1 MSLPTV
7 INYSL
12 HSLKVQDSPVSGVQ
26 SLTFDETKNVTSIS
40 TWGNPFAST
49 NLHKKP
55 NVTVNFV
62 KFIADTSQSL
72 VLDSG
77 VNRNTQTRQLGKQ
90 SGILPYQGINVSPI
104 DIDITISPN
113 PTSSSDM
120 STPSPT
126 GTPVGIKCRDMV
138 LNAISYK
145 FSTDG
150 YFTEECSFAG
160 HSLESGV
167 LKVGDAGYYQY
178 NKKLEE
184 GNFVPHSGTT
194 KRRQNFFLAQ
204 APREVSTLL
213 ASGAILRS
221 VDVSINFEY
230 GEYPTYGG
238 FYTVANKYVKYPFDI
253 SCSFEVLDR
262 GYLKYN
268 NKAWEGLLPESGYLN
283 IANAAD
289 GKVKTLNT
297 VYRELNNESI
307 QLGISGA
314 LTIDLGDNNYL
325 TSSDRSGGE
334 AGQSSYTVYKFTY
347 KNSNNT
353 FTIS

>member
-1 MSLPTV
+1 MSLPKL

-12 HSLKVQDSPVSGVQ
+12 HSLRVQESPVSGVQ
-26 SLTFDETKNVTSIS
+26 SLTFDETKNLTSIQ
-40 TWGNPFAST
+40 TWGNPFVST

-62 KFIADTSQSL
+62 KFIANNARSL

-77 VNRNTQTRQLGKQ
+77 VNTKTFARQFGKQ

-113 PTSSSDM
+113 PTSISDTAAPLAAE
-120 STPSPT
+120 TPI
-126 GTPVGIKCRDMV
+126 GIKCRDML
-138 LNAISYK
+138 LNSINYK

-150 YFTEECSFAG
+150 FFTEECSFGG
-160 HSLESGV
+160 HSLESGI

-178 NKKLEE
+178 DKKSEDS
-184 GNFVPHSGTT
+184 NFVPHSGTVT
-194 KRRQNFFLAQ
+194 RRPNFFLSQ
-204 APREVSTLL
+204 APIEVATLL
-213 ASGAILRS
+213 ASGAILTS

-230 GEYPTYGG
+230 GEYPAYGG

-262 GYLKYN
+262 GYLKYTN
-268 NKAWEGLLPESGYLN
+268 NAWEGLLVASGYVN
-283 IANAAD
+283 TGNSND
-289 GKVKTLNT
+289 KKTNLDT
-297 VYRELNNESI
+297 VYRELNTQSI
-307 QLGISGA
+307 ELGISGA

-325 TSSDRSGGE
+325 ANSDRSGGE
-334 AGQSSYTVYKFTY
+334 AGQNGYTIYKFTY

>member
-1 MSLPTV
+1 MSLPTIV
-7 INYSL
+7 NYSL
-12 HSLKVQDSPVSGVQ
+12 HSLRVQESPVSGVQ
-26 SLTFDETKNVTSIS
+26 SLTFDESKNVTSIQ
-40 TWGNPFAST
+40 TWGNPFVST

-62 KFIADTSQSL
+62 KFIADTVQSI

-77 VNRNTQTRQLGKQ
+77 VNIKTRDRQGGKQ
-90 SGILPYQGINVSPI
+90 SGILPYQGLNISPI
-104 DIDITISPN
+104 DIDITISPTPDTLN
-113 PTSSSDM
+113 TS
-120 STPSPT
+120 PIRN
-126 GTPVGIKCRDMV
+126 PVGIKCRDML
-138 LNAISYK
+138 LNSINYK

-150 YFTEECSFAG
+150 FFTEECSFGG

-178 NKKLEE
+178 DKKSE
-184 GNFVPHSGTT
+184 GANFVPHSGTV
-194 KRRQNFFLAQ
+194 KRRPNFFLAQ
-204 APREVSTLL
+204 APAEVSKLL
-213 ASGAILRS
+213 ASGAILTS

-268 NKAWEGLLPESGYLN
+268 NKKWEGLLPDSGYLN
-283 IANAAD
+283 RTKYTD
-289 GKVKTLNT
+289 GQINLNT
-297 VYRELNNESI
+297 VYRELNTESI
-307 QLGISGA
+307 ELGISGA

-325 TSSDRSGGE
+325 SNSDRSGGE
-334 AGQSSYTVYKFTY
+334 AGQNGYTVYKFTY

>member
-7 INYSL
+7 VNYSL
-12 HSLKVQDSPVSGVQ
+12 HSLRVQESPVSGVQ
-26 SLTFDETKNVTSIS
+26 SLTFDESKNITSIS

-62 KFIADTSQSL
+62 KFIADTVQSI

-77 VNRNTQTRQLGKQ
+77 VNIKTLARQGGKQ
-90 SGILPYQGINVSPI
+90 SGVLPYQGLNISPI
-104 DIDITISPN
+104 DIDITISPTPDTLN
-113 PTSSSDM
+113 TS
-120 STPSPT
+120 PIRN
-126 GTPVGIKCRDMV
+126 PVGIKCRDML
-138 LNAISYK
+138 LNSINYK

-150 YFTEECSFAG
+150 FFTEECAFAG

-167 LKVGDAGYYQY
+167 LTVGDAGYYQY
-178 NKKLEE
+178 DKKSE
-184 GNFVPHSGTT
+184 GANFVPHSGTV
-194 KRRQNFFLAQ
+194 KRRPTFFLGQ
-204 APREVSTLL
+204 APKEVSTLL
-213 ASGAILRS
+213 ASGAILRT

-262 GYLKYN
+262 GYLEYN

-283 IANAAD
+283 RANVND
-289 GKVKTLNT
+289 GKVNLDT

-307 QLGISGA
+307 ELGISGA

-325 TSSDRSGGE
+325 TNSDRSGGE
-334 AGQSSYTVYKFTY
+334 AGQNGYTVYKFTY

>member
-7 INYSL
+7 VNYSL
-12 HSLKVQDSPVSGVQ
+12 HSLRVQESPVSGVQ
-26 SLTFDETKNVTSIS
+26 SLTFDESKNITSIS

-62 KFIADTSQSL
+62 KFIADTVQSI

-77 VNRNTQTRQLGKQ
+77 VNIKTLARQGGKQ
-90 SGILPYQGINVSPI
+90 SGILPYQGLNISPI
-104 DIDITISPN
+104 DIDITISPTPDTLN
-113 PTSSSDM
+113 TS
-120 STPSPT
+120 PIRN
-126 GTPVGIKCRDMV
+126 PVGIKCRDML
-138 LNAISYK
+138 LNSINYK

-150 YFTEECSFAG
+150 FFTEECAFAG

-178 NKKLEE
+178 DKKSE
-184 GNFVPHSGTT
+184 GANFVPHSGTV
-194 KRRQNFFLAQ
+194 KRRPTFFLGQ
-204 APREVSTLL
+204 APKEVSTLL

-268 NKAWEGLLPESGYLN
+268 NKAWDGLLPESGYLN
-283 IANAAD
+283 RANVND
-289 GKVKTLNT
+289 GKVNLDT

-307 QLGISGA
+307 ELGISGA

-325 TSSDRSGGE
+325 TNSDRSGGE
-334 AGQSSYTVYKFTY
+334 AGQNGYTVYKFTY